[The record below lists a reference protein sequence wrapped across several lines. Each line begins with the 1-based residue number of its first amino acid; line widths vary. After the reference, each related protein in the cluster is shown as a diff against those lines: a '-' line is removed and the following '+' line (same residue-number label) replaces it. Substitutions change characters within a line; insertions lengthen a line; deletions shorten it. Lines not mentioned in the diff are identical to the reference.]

1 MDSTRAFYAEKLG
14 YLYGLIF
21 AYRQEM
27 VEILNDKDLP
37 NNDKLL
43 YCLIYADNLQN
54 FSNAFILHVYVF
66 IYLVN

>member
-27 VEILNDKDLP
+27 VEILNDNDLP

-43 YCLIYADNLQN
+43 YCLIYADNFAKL
-54 FSNAFILHVYVF
+54 FECVHFARLCL
-66 IYLVN
+66 YLLS